1 MKIEPSKTAASKEP
15 LNIEALNLGHRG
27 THLSCMQAPVQATAS
42 RLQTLRQKTV
52 QRGYLK
58 PTPWPSK

>member
-1 MKIEPSKTAASKEP
+1 MKIEPSKTAVSNEL
-15 LNIEALNLGHRG
+15 LNIEALNLGHHG
-27 THLSCMQAPVQATAS
+27 THLSCMQASVSDTFS
-42 RLQTLRQKTV
+42 RLQNLSQKPV